1 MNRFTAWLRVALAAL
16 VMLAGTTAP
25 AMACAEM
32 APLAMALQA
41 PEAMAHQAPGAMQH
55 QAPEAMPRC
64 DMVCLAYLVQPAP
77 LRIAQR
83 SSRSVDIEYSAPT
96 TRFDAVGVLPD
107 LPPPRPAR
115 ASIVEFPILKV
126 IS

>member
-1 MNRFTAWLRVALAAL
+1 MNRFTAWLRVALAAF

-32 APLAMALQA
+32 APSAMALQA
-41 PEAMAHQAPGAMQH
+41 PEAMQH
-55 QAPEAMPRC
+55 RALEAMPRC
-64 DMVCLAYLVQPAP
+64 DMVCLACLVQPAP

-83 SSRSVDIEYSAPT
+83 SGWSVDIEYLAPT